1 MDEAPTPQPGDA
13 RAAALRRAALVKRW
27 VAGGAVALTGIF
39 SAVAAHALPASHSKH
54 RASAP
59 ASSQPSASPSSSLD
73 DEGSAP
79 QQSITPPAAAPQA
92 SSADSGAVS
101 GGS

>member
-13 RAAALRRAALVKRW
+13 RAAALRRASLVRRW

-54 RASAP
+54 RTGAA
-59 ASSQPSASPSSSLD
+59 ASSSPAAVTPDLG

-79 QQSITPPAAAPQA
+79 QQSITPPAAVPQA
-92 SSADSGAVS
+92 SSAASGVVS

>member
-1 MDEAPTPQPGDA
+1 MDEAATPQPGDA
-13 RAAALRRAALVKRW
+13 RASALRRAALVKRW

-54 RASAP
+54 RASA
-59 ASSQPSASPSSSLD
+59 AATSSPPPPSPGLD

-79 QQSITPPAAAPQA
+79 QQSIPPPAVPPQA
-92 SSADSGAVS
+92 SSAGSGVVS

>member
-1 MDEAPTPQPGDA
+1 MDEAPTPQPGEA
-13 RAAALRRAALVKRW
+13 RASALRRAGLVKRW

-39 SAVAAHALPASHSKH
+39 SAVAAHALPASHSKQ

-59 ASSQPSASPSSSLD
+59 ASTVAPSSSLD

-79 QQSITPPAAAPQA
+79 QQAIPPPAAVPQA
-92 SSADSGAVS
+92 SSAGSGVVS

>member
-1 MDEAPTPQPGDA
+1 MDEAATPRPGVA

-54 RASAP
+54 RASTP
-59 ASSQPSASPSSSLD
+59 ASPSPASPDLG

>member
-1 MDEAPTPQPGDA
+1 MDEAPTPRPGQA
-13 RAAALRRAALVKRW
+13 RAGALRRAALVKRW

-39 SAVAAHALPASHSKH
+39 FAVAAHALPASHSKH
-54 RASAP
+54 RASA
-59 ASSQPSASPSSSLD
+59 AAPSSPAAVSPDLG

-79 QQSITPPAAAPQA
+79 QQSIAPPAAAPQA
-92 SSADSGAVS
+92 SSADPGAVS